1 MNQILRAKLNVI
13 HFLLVCISAI
23 LSGSVIY
30 MLGIPIAFFI
40 LFGEGQRSSVI
51 ESLPINMFIGN
62 WGAVILVLLICAI
75 SLVVNLR
82 QKNFEYTKSYL
93 ITMVIVFLL
102 YLFRFQIG
110 TFFIG

>member
-23 LSGSVIY
+23 LLCSVIY

-40 LFGEGQRSSVI
+40 LFCEGQRSSVI

-62 WGAVILVLLICAI
+62 WIPSRNDDMLRTILILQLCTSNLRLTNIRFLLII
-75 SLVVNLR
+75 FDSGLLLR
-82 QKNFEYTKSYL
+82 
-93 ITMVIVFLL
+93 
-102 YLFRFQIG
+102 
-110 TFFIG
+110 